1 MGRTRAALL
10 TPQEAKSLDARVK
23 GFEMRTG
30 VEVLC
35 VVTPKSDAY
44 PELPWKAFALGVAV
58 AALLIVLRD
67 AFDPEWPMAHAV
79 LVPMALAL
87 ATGAACAVSVV
98 LVPAVARLFLHAPTA
113 DVEVRTQAKALA
125 VDRGLAGTPRRR
137 ALLVL
142 ASAFERRMAG
152 VADIGIA
159 HVVTETAWRDA
170 FHAARAYL
178 ARGDMAAALHA
189 ALDVL
194 EPLVTS
200 SRMQDGEARVNRLAD
215 APLEERAR

>member
-67 AFDPEWPMAHAV
+67 AFDPEWPMAHA
-79 LVPMALAL
+79 
-87 ATGAACAVSVV
+87 V